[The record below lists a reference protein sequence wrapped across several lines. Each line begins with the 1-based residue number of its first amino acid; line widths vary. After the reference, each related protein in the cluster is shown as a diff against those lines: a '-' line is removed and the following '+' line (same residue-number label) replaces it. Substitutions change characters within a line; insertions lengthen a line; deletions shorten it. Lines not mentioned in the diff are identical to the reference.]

1 MAPNLPMNSTQIV
14 TSSQSPS
21 RQGASVPHLQPC
33 QTHILS
39 KWLHGVAGGT
49 AGVMA
54 APGAGGAA
62 APLEGDA
69 NSTES
74 ALWEGSAQLF
84 FFFPFFQWAMEM
96 MTSECM
102 WLQLPWKRTQA
113 ARSAGCAAEQCAVS
127 TASWDV
133 L

>member
-1 MAPNLPMNSTQIV
+1 MVLQV
-14 TSSQSPS
+14 GLLVLWQ
-21 RQGASVPHLQPC
+21 HL
-33 QTHILS
+33 
-39 KWLHGVAGGT
+39 G
-49 AGVMA
+49 
-54 APGAGGAA
+54 
-62 APLEGDA
+62 LEGQ
-69 NSTES
+69 
-74 ALWEGSAQLF
+74 QLCSKAMQTVLNLLSGKAVLSSS